1 MSHEFQPILV
11 TCSFPDATS
20 ARATGKK
27 LLEEKLAACVTLI
40 ADVESHYHW
49 QEKIESSREHLS
61 YIKTSELLFEQVR
74 KLIRSSHP
82 YEVPEIIATEIK
94 YIDPDYTLW
103 MQESLKPSSRA

>member
-1 MSHEFQPILV
+1 MSNEFQPILV

-40 ADVESHYHW
+40 ADVESQYHW
-49 QEKIESSREHLS
+49 QGKIESSREHLTH
-61 YIKTSELLFEQVR
+61 IKTSALLFEQVS

-103 MQESLKPSSRA
+103 MQDSLKPSSRA